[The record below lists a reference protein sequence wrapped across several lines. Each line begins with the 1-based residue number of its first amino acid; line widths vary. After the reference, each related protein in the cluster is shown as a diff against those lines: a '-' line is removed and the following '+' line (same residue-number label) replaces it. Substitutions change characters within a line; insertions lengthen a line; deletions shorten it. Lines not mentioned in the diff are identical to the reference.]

1 MEVVILEKEHMARN
15 RQEEQMSYPIKVA
28 LIGFFG
34 GLIWSLIGYFTFYF
48 HFIRVG
54 PALAL
59 MPFALGDW
67 KDTYIGQLVG
77 VAVISVL
84 SIGVAFLY
92 RLILQKINK
101 IWVGIGFGLVL
112 WLLVFYVLNPI
123 FPGLKSVQNLDLN
136 TIITSICLYV
146 LYGTFIG
153 YSISYEYAEQQRN
166 V

>member
-1 MEVVILEKEHMARN
+1 MEKEQAQLR
-15 RQEEQMSYPIKVA
+15 YPTKVA
-28 LIGFFG
+28 LIGLFG
-34 GLIWSLIGYFTFYF
+34 GLIWSLIGYLTFYF

-77 VAVISVL
+77 VVVISIL

-92 RLILQKINK
+92 RFTLQKINK
-101 IWVGIGFGLVL
+101 VWVGIGFGFVL
-112 WLLVFYVLNPI
+112 WLLVFYVLNPL
-123 FPGLKSVQNLDLN
+123 FPGLKSVQNLDIN
-136 TIITSICLYV
+136 TIITSMCLYV

-153 YSISYEYAEQQRN
+153 YSISYEYAEQRRN
-166 V
+166 A

>member
-1 MEVVILEKEHMARN
+1 MQKQYVERN
-15 RQEEQMSYPIKVA
+15 KQEEQMSFAAKVA
-28 LIGFFG
+28 LIGLFG
-34 GLIWSLIGYFTFYF
+34 GLIWSLIGYFAFYF

-59 MPFALGDW
+59 MPFVLGDW

-92 RLILQKINK
+92 KLVLQKINK
-101 IWVGIGFGLVL
+101 LWAGIGFGLVL
-112 WLLVFYVLNPI
+112 WVLVFYVLNPI
-123 FPGLKSVQNLDLN
+123 FPGLKSVTNLDLN
-136 TIITSICLYV
+136 SIITSICLYV
-146 LYGTFIG
+146 LYGAFIG
-153 YSISYEYAEQQRN
+153 YSISYEYAERQEN